1 MEIRRSR
8 IGGVIV
14 LLLLVG
20 CASVNT
26 GQEWT
31 KFQDIT
37 RERMDQDLLWE
48 KSEEE
53 QAAIRK
59 EIDKLLADGLSRQES
74 VRIALL
80 NNRQLQSAFEE
91 LGISKSDLV
100 QAKLLSNPTVGA
112 VFRSLISSGSGTNV
126 EVEGFFPISD
136 LWQIPFRKKA
146 AAARMEATIM
156 RVGEMVMDTA
166 AEAKRAYDAV
176 FYLAETTRETGEIL
190 KRFMEIAD
198 QVVIRRDFGF
208 VRDLDIYLAR
218 AMVAETEMEVAR
230 LESKKAMAK
239 SHLNRILALGPRQ
252 IGYEIRG
259 GEVEELPQIPDLEGA
274 IGYALDHRLDI
285 QMARFKVRQ
294 AEKTLEL
301 EKMRILKHV
310 SLGVSYERDPGDD
323 EVFGP
328 GVDIQLPIFD
338 QNQAQIAKARYRI
351 RQARKSL
358 QVLEG
363 RVREEVT
370 SDLERIHLHQTRVHQ
385 FREKIIPLRE
395 KAMEYSERWVKAMQ
409 LNRLYLLEAQKGLL
423 QSRREYFQALMERSG
438 ESGASYGREGTA
450 GLLRLFGIA

>member
-1 MEIRRSR
+1 MEAFKTS
-8 IGGVIV
+8 V
-14 LLLLVG
+14 LSFLVPLLFVG
-20 CASVNT
+20 CASVKT
-26 GQEWT
+26 GQEW
-31 KFQDIT
+31 KRFQDIT
-37 RERMDQDLLWE
+37 RERIDQELLWE
-48 KSEEE
+48 KSEED
-53 QAAIRK
+53 QASIRK
-59 EIDKLLADGLSRQES
+59 EVDKLLADGLSRQES

-80 NNRQLQSAFEE
+80 NNRLLQSTFEE
-91 LGISKSDLV
+91 LGISKSDFV

-112 VFRSLISSGSGTNV
+112 IFRFLISSGSGTNV

-176 FYLAETTRETGEIL
+176 FYLAETTRETEEIL

-208 VRDLDIYLAR
+208 VSDLDIYLAQ

-230 LESKKAMAK
+230 LESQKAIVR
-239 SHLNRILALGPRQ
+239 SHFNRILALGPRQ
-252 IGYEIRG
+252 IGYEIQG
-259 GEVEELPQIPDLEGA
+259 GEVEELLHVPDLEGA
-274 IGYALDHRLDI
+274 IEYALDHRLDI

-301 EKMRILKHV
+301 ERMRILKHV
-310 SLGVSYERDPGDD
+310 SLGVSYEKDTDD
-323 EVFGP
+323 AEALGP
-328 GVDIQLPIFD
+328 GFDIQLPIFD

-358 QVLEG
+358 QALEG
-363 RVREEVT
+363 KVREEVT
-370 SDLERIHLHQTRVHQ
+370 SDLETIHFHRAQVQT
-385 FREKIIPLRE
+385 FREKIIPFRE
-395 KAMEYSERWVKAMQ
+395 KAIEYSERWVRAMQ

-423 QSRREYFQALMERSG
+423 QSRKEYLRALMEHQRALVNLELHMG
-438 ESGASYGREGTA
+438 GKVPEAY
-450 GLLRLFGIA
+450 

>member
-1 MEIRRSR
+1 MESFKTS
-8 IGGVIV
+8 V
-14 LLLLVG
+14 LSFLVPLLFVG
-20 CASVNT
+20 CASVKT
-26 GQEWT
+26 GQEW
-31 KFQDIT
+31 KRFQDIA
-37 RERMDQDLLWE
+37 RERIDQELLWE
-48 KSEEE
+48 KTEEE
-53 QAAIRK
+53 QASIRK

-91 LGISKSDLV
+91 LGISKSGLV

-112 VFRSLISSGSGTNV
+112 VFRFLISSGSGTNIDA
-126 EVEGFFPISD
+126 EGFLPISD

-176 FYLAETTRETGEIL
+176 FYLAETTRETEEIL

-208 VRDLDIYLAR
+208 LSDLDIYLAQ

-230 LESKKAMAK
+230 LEREQAIAR
-239 SHLNRILALGPRQ
+239 SHLNRVLSLRPEWSS
-252 IGYEIRG
+252 YEIRRG
-259 GEVEELPQIPDLEGA
+259 KVERPVQLPDLERA
-274 IGYALDHRLDI
+274 VQYALKYRFDI
-285 QMARFKVRQ
+285 QMTRFRVRQ
-294 AEKTLEL
+294 AERTLEL
-301 EKMRILKHV
+301 EKSRILKHV
-310 SLGVSYERDPGDD
+310 ALGASYERDPDDD

-338 QNQAQIAKARYRI
+338 QNQAQIAKAQYRI
-351 RQARKSL
+351 RQTRKSL
-358 QVLEG
+358 QALEG

-370 SDLERIHLHQTRVHQ
+370 SDLERIHLYQTRVHQ

-395 KAMEYSERWVKAMQ
+395 KAMEYARKWVDAMQ

-423 QSRREYFQALMERSG
+423 QSRREYFKTLMERQRALVDLELHMG
-438 ESGASYGREGTA
+438 GKVPQVY
-450 GLLRLFGIA
+450 

>member
-1 MEIRRSR
+1 MEAFKTS
-8 IGGVIV
+8 V
-14 LLLLVG
+14 LSLLVPLLFVG
-20 CASVNT
+20 CASVKT
-26 GQEWT
+26 GQEW
-31 KFQDIT
+31 KRFQDIA
-37 RERMDQDLLWE
+37 RERMDQELLWE
-48 KSEEE
+48 KSEEG
-53 QAAIRK
+53 AASIRK

-112 VFRSLISSGSGTNV
+112 VFRFLISSGSGTNIDA
-126 EVEGFFPISD
+126 EGFLPISD

-146 AAARMEATIM
+146 AAAQMEATIM

-176 FYLAETTRETGEIL
+176 FYLAETTRKTEEIL

-208 VRDLDIYLAR
+208 VSNLDIYLAQG
-218 AMVAETEMEVAR
+218 MVAETEMELAR
-230 LESKKAMAK
+230 LESEKAIAR
-239 SHLNRILALGPRQ
+239 SHLNRVLSLGPGQ
-252 IGYEIRG
+252 TSHEIRR
-259 GEVEELPQIPDLEGA
+259 GEVEEPVRIPDLEGA
-274 IGYALDHRLDI
+274 IIYALEHRLDI
-285 QMARFKVRQ
+285 QMARFKIRQ
-294 AEKTLEL
+294 AERTLEL
-301 EKMRILKHV
+301 EKSRILKHV
-310 SLGVSYERDPGDD
+310 ALGASYERDPDDD

-338 QNQAQIAKARYRI
+338 QNQAQIAKAQYRI
-351 RQARKSL
+351 RQARKNL
-358 QVLEG
+358 QALEG
-363 RVREEVT
+363 RVREQVT

-395 KAMEYSERWVKAMQ
+395 KALEYSERWVKAMQ

-423 QSRREYFQALMERSG
+423 QSRREYFQALMERQRALVNLELHMG
-438 ESGASYGREGTA
+438 GKVP
-450 GLLRLFGIA
+450 

>member
-1 MEIRRSR
+1 MEAFKTS
-8 IGGVIV
+8 V
-14 LLLLVG
+14 LSLLVPLLFVG
-20 CASVNT
+20 CASVKT
-26 GQEWT
+26 GQEWER
-31 KFQDIT
+31 FQDIA
-37 RERMDQDLLWE
+37 RERMDQELLWE

-53 QAAIRK
+53 QASIRK

-112 VFRSLISSGSGTNV
+112 VFRFLISSGSGTNIDA
-126 EVEGFFPISD
+126 EGFLPISD

-146 AAARMEATIM
+146 AAAQMEATIM

-176 FYLAETTRETGEIL
+176 FYLAEATRETEEIL

-208 VRDLDIYLAR
+208 VNDLDIYLAQ
-218 AMVAETEMEVAR
+218 AMVAESEMELAR
-230 LESKKAMAK
+230 LKSEKAISK
-239 SHLNRILALGPRQ
+239 SHFNRILALGPGQ
-252 IGYEIRG
+252 IGYEIQG
-259 GEVEELPQIPDLEGA
+259 EEVEELLQVPDLGGA
-274 IGYALDHRLDI
+274 IEYALDHRLDI

-294 AEKTLEL
+294 AEREFEL

-310 SLGVSYERDPGDD
+310 SLGVSYEKDTDD
-323 EVFGP
+323 AEVLGP
-328 GVDIQLPIFD
+328 GFDIQLPIFD
-338 QNQAQIAKARYRI
+338 QNQAQIAKALYRI
-351 RQARKSL
+351 RRDRKSL
-358 QVLEG
+358 QALEG

-385 FREKIIPLRE
+385 FRERIIPLRE
-395 KAMEYSERWVKAMQ
+395 KALEYSERWVKAMQ

-423 QSRREYFQALMERSG
+423 QSRREYFQALMERQQALVDLELHMG
-438 ESGASYGREGTA
+438 GKVPEAY
-450 GLLRLFGIA
+450 